1 MSPLL
6 GRAWRFARWALAALA
21 LLVLIATAA
30 AWRGMGKRAQGA
42 RRARMERSAHW
53 KDGHFVNPEPL
64 QNDVWGTLS
73 GLFEVSPDASPAGP
87 IRTQRLDPRSLAT
100 PPGSGLRI
108 TWLGHSTNL
117 IEIDGLR
124 VLTDPAWSER
134 SSPIGW
140 IGPRRWFP
148 PPIALEAL
156 PAIDVVVISHDHYDH
171 LDHQTIAAMKD
182 WNTTFVVPLGIGA
195 HLAYWGIL
203 EARIVELDWWEH
215 RQLRG
220 LDVVCTPARHASG
233 RTPFDKDQN
242 LWAGFALLGPRHR
255 VFFSGD
261 TGLFPALGQIGERL
275 GPFDVTMIEIGQ
287 YHGAWPDWHIGPE
300 QAVTAHRLLRGRVL
314 LPVHWGK
321 LQLAYH
327 GWTEPIERVLA
338 AAARAQVTVLT
349 PMPGQSVEPE
359 APARL
364 THWWPALPWHTAQE
378 TPIVSTGVPKALL
391 ADGPL

>member
-1 MSPLL
+1 MSPA
-6 GRAWRFARWALAALA
+6 RRRPWRIARWALGALA
-21 LLVLIATAA
+21 LLLSIATAA

-73 GLFEVSPDASPAGP
+73 GLFEASPDGSPTGP

-100 PPGSGLRI
+100 APESGLRV

-148 PPIALEAL
+148 PPIALDAL
-156 PAIDVVVISHDHYDH
+156 PPIDVVVISHDHYDH

-182 WNTTFVVPLGIGA
+182 WNTTFVVPLGVGA
-195 HLAYWGIL
+195 HLVYWGIL

-215 RQLRG
+215 KQLHG

-233 RTPFDKDQN
+233 RTPFDKDLN
-242 LWAGFALLGPRHR
+242 LWAGYALLGPRHR

-261 TGLFPALGQIGERL
+261 TGLFPALRQIGERF
-275 GPFDVTMIEIGQ
+275 GPFDVTLIEIGQ
-287 YHGAWPDWHIGPE
+287 YHSAWPDWHIGPE

-364 THWWPALPWHTAQE
+364 THWWPTLQWHTAQE
-378 TPIVSTGVPKALL
+378 TPIVSTGIPKALL
-391 ADGPL
+391 ADGPP